1 MRAAEKWGSGG
12 VGEKGRRAKHGCN
25 HVSPTPPL
33 PHSPTPFLLFSPSF
47 LRRRAGF
54 SLLEVMLATSILLGC
69 VIVLSELAGIGRQHA
84 AAAEDISTAQWL
96 CQNRLNQIVAGVA
109 PLESVDSAPLDDDPG
124 WLYSVDVEP
133 VGQAGLEAV
142 RVSVTQDTGGLRP
155 GQTCSLVRW
164 VRDPSY
170 QPGAATTDQTAPPAT
185 TPVQPGGT
193 P

>member
-1 MRAAEKWGSGG
+1 M
-12 VGEKGRRAKHGCN
+12 
-25 HVSPTPPL
+25 VSSCHPIL
-33 PHSPTPFLLFSPSF
+33 PWQKF
-47 LRRRAGF
+47 R
-54 SLLEVMLATSILLGC
+54 
-69 VIVLSELAGIGRQHA
+69 
-84 AAAEDISTAQWL
+84 
-96 CQNRLNQIVAGVA
+96 
-109 PLESVDSAPLDDDPG
+109 
-124 WLYSVDVEP
+124 
-133 VGQAGLEAV
+133 LEAV